1 MYVVRE
7 LCKGGGASKLVRCV
21 IRRLSSPPSLSPG
34 PLFSRSHPPPHF
46 SHSHS
51 PLSSPPISDVEF
63 WHRVKTMVGHTVLAV
78 ESRLGRM
85 QRASTYGETTYEIL
99 GYDIVLDDQ
108 LEPYLCEVRH

>member
-1 MYVVRE
+1 M
-7 LCKGGGASKLVRCV
+7 LL
-21 IRRLSSPPSLSPG
+21 LSSSSPAPLSHTC
-34 PLFSRSHPPPHF
+34 LHPPPPLLP
-46 SHSHS
+46 SS
-51 PLSSPPISDVEF
+51 PLSSPLISDVEF